1 MGWRIVYIEESDY
14 ITSYLDNLQVKREN
28 NKINIP
34 FSDIHS
40 LIIDNYKS
48 VLSVQL
54 INKCAANNINVVI
67 CGIDHMPHSFIY
79 PVSGQNLAPKI
90 LKQQIAWTKDIKD
103 DLHKQIIQ
111 GKIENQ
117 IQVLVANE
125 KDQFTIDHLTKFQS
139 EVLLGD
145 KTNREGLS
153 AKMYFRSLF
162 GVDFI
167 RFKDD
172 VINHALNYGYSILR
186 SQISKVLISKGLNTS
201 LGLFHRNPENEFNL
215 SDDVIEVFRPIVD
228 HYVYNNISKSEA
240 LTREHR
246 INLIKLTTKKMRY
259 RKENHTFLNVI
270 NLYVSNILEYI
281 NDKTH
286 ELLMPKFKDYDI

>member
-14 ITSYLDNLQVKREN
+14 ITSYLDNLQVKREDK
-28 NKINIP
+28 KINIP

-54 INKCAANNINVVI
+54 INNCAANNINIVI
-67 CGIDHMPHSFIY
+67 CGIDHMPHSLVY
-79 PVSGQNLAPKI
+79 PVSGQNLAPKM
-90 LKQQIAWTKDIKD
+90 LKWQITWDKGVKEE
-103 DLHKQIIQ
+103 LHKLIIQ

-117 IQVLVANE
+117 IQVLKANE
-125 KDQFTIDHLTKFQS
+125 KDQFTIDHLTRFKS
-139 EVLLGD
+139 EVLAGD

-162 GVDFI
+162 GEDFI
-167 RFKDD
+167 RFEDD
-172 VINHALNYGYSILR
+172 VVNNALNYGYSIMR

-228 HYVYNNISKSEA
+228 NYVFRNISKTDVF
-240 LTREHR
+240 TREHR
-246 INLIKLTTKKMRY
+246 LNLIKLTTKKMRY

-270 NLYVSNILEYI
+270 NLYVSNILDYMD
-281 NDKTH
+281 DKTH
-286 ELLMPKFKDYDI
+286 ELVIPYFNNYDI